1 MCEYSSCALWAGE
14 RLFSVAKYALMR
26 RQRQGAE
33 GFGRAITEKKQTLA
47 RREPKRG
54 FAE

>member
-33 GFGRAITEKKQTLA
+33 RFALAITKKQTPV
-47 RREPKRG
+47 RQEPERG
-54 FAE
+54 FTV